1 MARRGRLGWQRKH
14 FVVLAVD
21 EFYGDLNAV
30 QRMISREV
38 YGALRVLK
46 VMPVH
51 RICCPIAEAAQIEL
65 RPDVLQKN
73 FHALQPYWYE

>member
-1 MARRGRLGWQRKH
+1 MPRGCGLGGQGKD

-21 EFYGDLNAV
+21 KFDCDLNAV
-30 QRMISREV
+30 QRVVAGEIN
-38 YGALRVLK
+38 GALRVLE
-46 VMPVH
+46 VVSIH
-51 RICCPIAEAAQIEL
+51 GVCRPIAEAAQIEL